1 MLVSGIEDG
10 PLPSPAGLESSG
22 SVKENPDPKKKKK
35 THLLAKG
42 KNENC
47 VENQWMHLKTN
58 LHKTTGEIC
67 GISIMK
73 NGRNRRGGTG
83 ITQ

>member
-1 MLVSGIEDG
+1 MV
-10 PLPSPAGLESSG
+10 PSPPLLSCSRQCPLN
-22 SVKENPDPKKKKK
+22 KTLIKKKKKK

>member
-1 MLVSGIEDG
+1 M
-10 PLPSPAGLESSG
+10 
-22 SVKENPDPKKKKK
+22 
-35 THLLAKG
+35 LAKG